1 MATTI
6 PERSQL
12 GASTT
17 NRKYYLDVVD
27 PDASGSEDIWIGV
40 FGLQEGKPRPS
51 EATTQDDSDFDG
63 EGYKSQAVTALTWGF
78 DGKVLR
84 KIDGTDS
91 TAYDP
96 GQEVLRKVA
105 AKIGGRVKFRYY
117 EMEPDGPRV
126 EAMTGWGTV
135 TWAPDGGNM
144 ESLDSVAFTITGRG
158 KPTSTVHPAAES
170 AVPVIVSADPS
181 GAAAGDTV
189 AIRGGYFT
197 GITGVSGVKFGADNA
212 ASYQVLADDL
222 ILAVVPAGVAGS
234 APIKVGASAEFPYT
248 RGA

>member
-1 MATTI
+1 MSPTTV
-6 PERSQL
+6 PERVQL

-17 NRKYYLDVVD
+17 NRKFYLDVQD
-27 PDASGSEDIWIGV
+27 PDAPGVWLGV

-51 EATTQDDSDFDG
+51 EGTTQDDSDFDG

-84 KIDGTDS
+84 KLKDDDQ

-105 AKIGGRVKFRYY
+105 ARIGGRVMARYY
-117 EMEPDGPRV
+117 EMEPDGPRI
-126 EAMTGWGTV
+126 EAMTGWCTV
-135 TWAPDGGNM
+135 TWTPDGGNM
-144 ESLDSVAFTITGRG
+144 ESLDTVAISLTGRG
-158 KPTSTVHPAAES
+158 KPTTTAHPEAGV
-170 AVPVIVSADPS
+170 AVPVIVSVDPA
-181 GAAAGDTV
+181 GAAENATI

-197 GITGVSGVKFGADNA
+197 GVSGAAQVKVGGVNA
-212 ASYQVLADDL
+212 ASYQVIADDL
-222 ILAVVPAGVAGS
+222 ILAVMPAGAAGS
-234 APIKVGASAEFPYT
+234 APITVGGSAEFPYT